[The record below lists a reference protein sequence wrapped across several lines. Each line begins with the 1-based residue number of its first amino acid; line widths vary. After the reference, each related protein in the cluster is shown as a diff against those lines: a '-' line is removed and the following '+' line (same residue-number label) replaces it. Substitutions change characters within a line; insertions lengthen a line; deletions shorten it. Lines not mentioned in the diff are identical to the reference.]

1 MEDITKDFL
10 VEKGFKEEFE
20 NVFTNRNK
28 KYIVDIIYSES
39 PIHNTLWET
48 INRHWKI
55 IIFYTSTRYMIANI
69 CVQTIEQFKKVME
82 ICDVDLNNKG

>member
-10 VEKGFKEEFE
+10 VKKGFREEFE
-20 NVFTNRNK
+20 NVFTNKNK
-28 KYIVDIIYSES
+28 EYIIDIIYSES

-55 IIFYTSTRYMIANI
+55 IIFSSTRYMIANI
-69 CVQTIEQFKKVME
+69 LVQTIEQFKKVME
-82 ICDVDLNNKG
+82 ICNVDLNNKG